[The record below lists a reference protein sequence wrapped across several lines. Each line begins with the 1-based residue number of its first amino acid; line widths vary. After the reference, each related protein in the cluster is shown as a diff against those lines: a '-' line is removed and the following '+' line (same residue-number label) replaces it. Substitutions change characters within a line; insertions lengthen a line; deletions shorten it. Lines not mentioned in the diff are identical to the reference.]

1 MQTHRGIVV
10 AGRAGVAASQPL
22 AVSAALQI
30 LTRGGS
36 CVDAAIAASAV
47 ISVVEP
53 WNSHLGGDA
62 FCIHHHASSRT
73 NMAFNGSGE
82 APHGATTDAFP
93 GGIPLH
99 GFESATI
106 PGLVS
111 TWFAAHALHGRLPV
125 ATLLEPAI
133 AYARDGFPA
142 GKRLVKKV
150 HEHQE
155 LLNAHASL
163 DSLGIP
169 TNVSLGDIIRQPEL
183 AMTLETIARN
193 GRDGFYGG
201 RIADLIVDASGGWF
215 SHDDLA
221 GHKTRVLQPIAGRY
235 RDLIVHGQ
243 PPPSQGMIL
252 IEELLLADG
261 YPLADITAAQRT
273 HLLVE
278 AKKLAFA
285 DRNRFLGDPEWRDIA
300 VEQLFDTMHIARR
313 RAEIDPFFAAGTHI
327 PTAEEG
333 SDTTYFVIV
342 DDAGDAISWIQSVFH
357 NFGSAWMPMGTGVL
371 FNNRL
376 TGFSLDPMSPN
387 SLAPGKRPAH
397 TLNAWLATHL
407 DGRLAYVGGTP
418 GGHIQVQTNLQ
429 LLVNAVDLGMDV
441 QQAVEAPRW
450 QHLSAAGAVSSEE
463 TGHGILEIEDR
474 VDASLVTEL
483 RERGHDVRLI
493 GPWEH
498 GSATQLMQVLPSGA
512 YAFGSDPR
520 CDGHAAGI

>member
-30 LTRGGS
+30 LARGGS
-36 CVDAAIAASAV
+36 CIDAAITASAV
-47 ISVVEP
+47 LSVVEP

-62 FCIHHHASSRT
+62 FCIHHHAATRT

-82 APHGATTDAFP
+82 APHGATDAAFP

-99 GFESATI
+99 GFQSATI

-111 TWFAAHALHGRLPV
+111 TWFAAHALHGRLPI
-125 ATLLEPAI
+125 ATLLAPAI

-142 GKRLVKKV
+142 GPTLLKKV
-150 HEHQE
+150 RDHRA
-155 LLNAHASL
+155 LLSAHASL

-169 TNVSLGDIIRQPEL
+169 VNVSLGDIIRQQEL
-183 AMTLETIARN
+183 ATTLEAIAQN
-193 GRDGFYGG
+193 GRAGFYGG
-201 RIADLIVDASGGWF
+201 RVADLIVETSGGWF

-221 GHKTRVLQPIAGRY
+221 RHKTRILPPLAGRY

-243 PPPSQGMIL
+243 PPPSQGMVL

-261 YPLADITAAQRT
+261 YPLADLPDAQRT

-278 AKKLAFA
+278 AKKLAFT

-300 VEQLFDTMHIARR
+300 VEQLFDTMYISRR
-313 RAEIDPFFAAGTHI
+313 RAEIDPFLAAGTHI
-327 PTAEEG
+327 ALPNEG

-357 NFGSAWMPMGTGVL
+357 NFGSAWMPAGTGVL

-376 TGFSLDPMSPN
+376 TGFSLDQMSPN
-387 SLAPGKRPAH
+387 CIAPGKRPAH

-418 GGHIQVQTNLQ
+418 GGHVQVQTNLQ
-429 LLVNAVDLGMDV
+429 LLVNAVDLKMDV

-450 QHLSAAGAVSSEE
+450 QHLSTAGALSNEE
-463 TGHGILEIEDR
+463 AGDGILEIENR
-474 VDASLVTEL
+474 VDESIVTAL
-483 RERGHDVRLI
+483 KERGHDVRLI
-493 GPWEH
+493 GPWAH
-498 GSATQLMQVLPSGA
+498 GSAAQLMQVLPDGA

-520 CDGHAAGI
+520 CDGQAAGI